1 MRTQEVVDG
10 FLSDC
15 KLRGLSLKTQRD
27 YIRYAN
33 QLPILSKLFPPKPLI
48 VQTFLAGVKTPYLAD
63 LIYRIFHAV
72 GGYAERAYGNTESGV
87 PKYPNF
93 MKSVTR
99 PRVPKQIMPTI
110 SGTELNLLAWAL
122 QDATP
127 RDKAI
132 LSLFIDTAIRIGEAA
147 HLQRKDI
154 KDDVIIV
161 HGKTGY
167 RVVPIS
173 HIARDLLL
181 ALPTYDD
188 GYVFHGKLGDHLK
201 ESGLFKVVKRY
212 LLKVGYSGKQFG
224 PQTLRRSFGRFWFKE
239 GGDVR
244 SLQLIYGHASPT
256 TTLKYYAAF
265 QAEDV
270 IETHRKH
277 TPIKVFEGLK

>member
-15 KLRGLSLKTQRD
+15 KLRGLSLKTLKD
-27 YIRYAN
+27 YNRYAN
-33 QLPILSKLFPPKPLI
+33 QLPILSPQFPPKPLI
-48 VQTFLAGVKTPYLAD
+48 IQTFLAGVKSPYLAD
-63 LIYRIFHAV
+63 LYYRIWHAI
-72 GGYAERAYGNTESGV
+72 GGYEERQDGT
-87 PKYPNF
+87 PNF
-93 MKSVTR
+93 MRSVTR
-99 PRVPKQIMPTI
+99 PRVPPKIMDTI

-127 RDKAI
+127 RDKAVMA
-132 LSLFIDTAIRIGEAA
+132 LFLDTAIRIGEAA
-147 HLQRKDI
+147 NLKRADI
-154 KDDVIIV
+154 KDDVIVV

-173 HIARDLLL
+173 HIARDFLLS
-181 ALPTYDD
+181 LPVCDD
-188 GYVFHGKLGDHLK
+188 GYVFHGRYGKPLK
-201 ESGLFKVVKRY
+201 ESGLYKVCRRY
-212 LLKVGYSGKQFG
+212 LIKVGYSGDHYG

-265 QAEDV
+265 QVEDV
-270 IETHRKH
+270 IEIHHKH
-277 TPIKVFEGLK
+277 TPIRVFEEIT